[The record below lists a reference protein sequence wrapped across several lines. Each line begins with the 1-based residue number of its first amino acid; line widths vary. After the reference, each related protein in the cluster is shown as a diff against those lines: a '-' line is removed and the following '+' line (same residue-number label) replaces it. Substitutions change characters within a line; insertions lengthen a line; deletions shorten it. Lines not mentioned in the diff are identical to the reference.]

1 MSSSPVSRSLV
12 TTLIRRLLLAGGLL
26 TLANVVFVTAYYSS
40 NPENLRREKVSHQ
53 IDRLA
58 AALAVGE
65 DGKISFQPSARLAS
79 TFTRHPDAYAFRIE
93 DEQGNPLWQ
102 ANPGLVAADR
112 WTVANGPDVWSSE
125 VKTDGRSVLV
135 GSRRVVLKD
144 QSVRVAFAA
153 TGDPSNLLLF
163 VYFDEL
169 FVHVVVALLPF
180 ALCLMIVIVVTVRRS
195 LRSLVDAAETARQA
209 GPRHDFA
216 GLPTEGLPSEVLS
229 LVEAINDALQR
240 LSGALE
246 AERAFTAEAAHALRT
261 PLAVLSARIDRLP
274 QGPEFK
280 AVKSDIEAMGRLVNQ
295 LLSAAQADTLV
306 VDPQSQFNLS
316 AMAEEVV
323 AAMAPLAIRDGR
335 SLALESVPGVIV
347 RGDSDAIAHALRNLI
362 ENALRYSPL
371 GAEVLVRVD
380 AKGLLTV
387 EDQGPG
393 IPPHLRALVTKRFW
407 RANSSDLGGTGL
419 GLSIVERIAEAHGAS
434 LAIGDRKGG
443 GAVMAIRLQ
452 VLPKKS
458 RAATGARVALTASQ
472 G

>member
-1 MSSSPVSRSLV
+1 MTGARASRSLV

-53 IDRLA
+53 IDRIA
-58 AALAVGE
+58 AALGVGE
-65 DGKISFQPSARLAS
+65 DGKITFQPSARLAG

-93 DEQGNPLWQ
+93 DELGNALWQ

-112 WTVANGPDVWSSE
+112 WSVANGPDVWSSE
-125 VKTDGRSVLV
+125 VKGEGRSVLV
-135 GSRRVVLKD
+135 GSRRVALKD
-144 QSVRVAFAA
+144 RSVRVTFAA

-169 FVHVVVALLPF
+169 FVHVVVALFPF
-180 ALCLMIVIVVTVRRS
+180 ALCLMIVIVMTVRRS
-195 LRSLVDAAETARQA
+195 LRSLVVAAETARQA

-216 GLPTEGLPSEVLS
+216 GLPTDGLPSEVLS
-229 LVEAINDALQR
+229 LVEAINDALRR

-274 QGPEFK
+274 QGPEFTAIK
-280 AVKSDIEAMGRLVNQ
+280 TDIEALSRLVNQ

-306 VDPQSQFNLS
+306 VDPQSRFDLS

-335 SLALESVPGVIV
+335 SLALETGGSVIV

-362 ENALRYSPL
+362 ENALRYSPT

-380 AKGLLTV
+380 AKGQLTV

-393 IPPHLRALVTKRFW
+393 IPQHLRALVTKRFW

-419 GLSIVERIAEAHGAS
+419 GLSIVDRIAQAHGAS
-434 LAIGDRKGG
+434 LIIGERNGG
-443 GAVMAIRLQ
+443 GAKIAIGLQALPAKPARL
-452 VLPKKS
+452 
-458 RAATGARVALTASQ
+458 AR
-472 G
+472 

>member
-1 MSSSPVSRSLV
+1 MNDSRIGISRNTGPIISRPTVSQSTVSRSLI

-58 AALAVGE
+58 DSLKPGE
-65 DGKISFQPSARLAS
+65 DGQIRFEPSARLAG

-93 DEQGNPLWQ
+93 DARGKTLWQ
-102 ANPGLVAADR
+102 ANAGLVAEDR
-112 WTVANGPDVWSSE
+112 WSVPNGPDVWLSE
-125 VKTDGRSVLV
+125 VQTQAGSVLV
-135 GSRRVVLKD
+135 GSRRVALNG
-144 QSVRVAFAA
+144 QHVRVAFAA
-153 TGDPSNLLLF
+153 AGDPSNLLLF

-180 ALCLMIVIVVTVRRS
+180 ALCLMIVIIVTVRRS
-195 LRSLVDAAETARQA
+195 LRSLVVAAETARQA

-229 LVEAINDALQR
+229 LVEAINDALRR

-280 AVKSDIEAMGRLVNQ
+280 AVKTDIEALGRLVNQ

-306 VDPQSQFNLS
+306 VDPESHFDLS
-316 AMAEEVV
+316 GMAEEVV
-323 AAMAPLAIRDGR
+323 AAMAPLAIRDGLT
-335 SLALESVPGVIV
+335 LALETDGKVIV
-347 RGDSDAIAHALRNLI
+347 RGDADAIAHALRNLI
-362 ENALRYSPL
+362 ENALRYSPK

-380 AKGLLTV
+380 ANGLLSV

-393 IPPHLRALVTKRFW
+393 IPEHARPLVTKRFW

-419 GLSIVERIAEAHGAS
+419 GLSIVERIAQAHGAS
-434 LAIGDRKGG
+434 LAIGERAGG
-443 GAVMAIRLQ
+443 GARIAIRL
-452 VLPKKS
+452 S
-458 RAATGARVALTASQ
+458 S
-472 G
+472 

>member
-1 MSSSPVSRSLV
+1 MSASSIARPTVSRSLV

-58 AALAVGE
+58 DSLKLSV
-65 DGKISFQPSARLAS
+65 DGQIRFEPSARLS
-79 TFTRHPDAYAFRIE
+79 RTFTRYPEAYAFRIE
-93 DEQGNPLWQ
+93 DARGQMLWQ
-102 ANPGLVAADR
+102 ANAGLVAADR
-112 WTVANGPDVWSSE
+112 WSVPNGPDVWTSE
-125 VKTDGRSVLV
+125 VQTGDRPVLV
-135 GSRRVVLKD
+135 GSRRVAIRD
-144 QSVRVAFAA
+144 TFVRVAFAA
-153 TGDPSNLLLF
+153 AGDPSNLLLF

-229 LVEAINDALQR
+229 LVEAINDALRR

-280 AVKSDIEAMGRLVNQ
+280 AVKADIEALSRLVNQ

-306 VDPQSQFNLS
+306 VDPNSQFDL
-316 AMAEEVV
+316 AEMAEEVV
-323 AAMAPLAIRDGR
+323 AAMAPLAIRDGLT
-335 SLALESVPGVIV
+335 LALETGGKVIV
-347 RGDSDAIAHALRNLI
+347 RGDADAIAHALRNLI
-362 ENALRYSPL
+362 ENALRYSPK

-380 AKGLLTV
+380 ANGLLSV

-393 IPPHLRALVTKRFW
+393 IPEHARPLVTKRFW

-419 GLSIVERIAEAHGAS
+419 GLSIVERIAQAHGAS
-434 LAIGDRKGG
+434 LAIGERAGG
-443 GAVMAIRLQ
+443 GARIAIRL
-452 VLPKKS
+452 PS
-458 RAATGARVALTASQ
+458 
-472 G
+472 

>member
-1 MSSSPVSRSLV
+1 MSHPTARASLVSPSRVSRSLV

-58 AALAVGE
+58 GSLRLGE
-65 DGKISFQPSARLAS
+65 DGQIRFEPSERLAR

-93 DEQGNPLWQ
+93 DERGNALWQ
-102 ANPGLVAADR
+102 ENGELIAPDR
-112 WTVANGPDVWSSE
+112 WSVPNGPDVWSSE
-125 VKTDGRSVLV
+125 VKAGDRSVLV
-135 GSRRVVLKD
+135 GSRRVALKD
-144 QSVRVAFAA
+144 RSVRVAFASA
-153 TGDPSNLLLF
+153 GDPSNLLLF

-229 LVEAINDALQR
+229 LVEAINEALRR
-240 LSGALE
+240 LSEALE

-274 QGPEFK
+274 QGPEFR
-280 AVKSDIEAMGRLVNQ
+280 AVKADIEALGRLVNQ

-306 VDPQSQFNLS
+306 VDPRSQFDLA

-323 AAMAPLAIRDGR
+323 AAMAPLAIRDGLT
-335 SLALESVPGVIV
+335 LALETGGSVTV
-347 RGDSDAIAHALRNLI
+347 RGDADAIAHALRNLI
-362 ENALRYSPL
+362 ENALRYSPK

-380 AKGLLTV
+380 GKGLLSV

-393 IPPHLRALVTKRFW
+393 IPAHLRSMVTKRFW

-419 GLSIVERIAEAHGAS
+419 GLSIVERIAQAHGAS
-434 LAIGDRKGG
+434 LAIGERAGG
-443 GAVMAIRLQ
+443 GARIAISLA
-452 VLPKKS
+452 P
-458 RAATGARVALTASQ
+458 
-472 G
+472 

>member
-1 MSSSPVSRSLV
+1 MSPPLVSRPTASRSLV

-26 TLANVVFVTAYYSS
+26 TLANIVFVTAYYSS
-40 NPENLRREKVSHQ
+40 DPENLRREKVSHQ

-58 AALAVGE
+58 GALKVSE
-65 DGKISFQPSARLAS
+65 DGKIRFEPSARLAG

-112 WTVANGPDVWSSE
+112 WSVANGPDVWSSE

-135 GSRRVVLKD
+135 GSRRVTLKD

-169 FVHVVVALLPF
+169 FVHVVVALFPF

-195 LRSLVDAAETARQA
+195 LRSLVVAAGTARQA
-209 GPRHDFA
+209 GPRHDFT
-216 GLPTEGLPSEVLS
+216 GLPTDGLPSEVLS
-229 LVEAINDALQR
+229 LVEAINDALRR

-261 PLAVLSARIDRLP
+261 PLAVLSARIERLP
-274 QGPEFK
+274 QGPEFM
-280 AVKSDIEAMGRLVNQ
+280 AVKADIEALRRLVNQ

-306 VDPQSQFNLS
+306 VDPESQFDLS

-323 AAMAPLAIRDGR
+323 AAMAPLAIRDGL
-335 SLALESVPGVIV
+335 SLALETGGRVIV
-347 RGDSDAIAHALRNLI
+347 RGDADAIAHALRNLI
-362 ENALRYSPL
+362 ENALRFSPR

-380 AKGLLTV
+380 GKGRLSV

-393 IPPHLRALVTKRFW
+393 IPEHLRKLVTKRFW

-419 GLSIVERIAEAHGAS
+419 GLSIVERIAQAHGAS
-434 LAIGDRKGG
+434 LTIDDRKGG
-443 GAVMAIRLQ
+443 GARIAIGLESMKGRE
-452 VLPKKS
+452 
-458 RAATGARVALTASQ
+458 
-472 G
+472 